1 MIALL
6 VIAVLLIG
14 VAVAVAGRAIMFPRQ
29 RLAAN
34 VSGIEQ
40 YGFVPQVAQEDIES
54 RVALGNLAKFVG
66 ESLGNRLGGLY
77 REPELRQALVSAAM
91 YTVTPRMLFGYQV
104 LGAVAFPAVWIWL
117 SLISN
122 ASTVLVV
129 LGAVIAI
136 AFGWMLPLIYVRR
149 RARQRLDAIDYAIP
163 ELIDLLVVSVEA
175 GMGFAG
181 SLRLASERMGGPLGA
196 ELRLVNNEQ
205 QMGLPVSD
213 ALENLLLRC
222 PTDVVR
228 AFVRAVVEGQKLGI
242 SIGQI
247 MRNLAIEMR
256 KRRRQLAE
264 ERAHKAPIKIL
275 FPLVFLIFPAMFVV
289 LLGPAMFQI
298 VDTLGHQGH

>member
-1 MIALL
+1 MSVLLL
-6 VIAVLLIG
+6 VIGIVLIG
-14 VAVAVAGRAIMFPRQ
+14 VAIAVAGRAAMFGRQ

-34 VSGIEQ
+34 VSGIQQ
-40 YGFVPQVAQEDIES
+40 YGFVPPVAQEDVQS
-54 RVALGNLAKFVG
+54 RVALGNLANFLG
-66 ESLGNRLGGLY
+66 ENLGNKLGGLY
-77 REPELRQALVSAAM
+77 READLRQALVSAAM
-91 YTVTPRMLFGYQV
+91 YTVTPRMLFGYQ
-104 LGAVAFPAVWIWL
+104 LIGAIALPAIWLWL
-117 SLISN
+117 SLASS

-129 LGAVIAI
+129 LGTVIGVV
-136 AFGWMLPLIYVRR
+136 FGWMLPLVYVRR
-149 RARQRLDAIDYAIP
+149 RARLRLDEIDYTIP

-205 QMGLPVSD
+205 QMGLPVTD
-213 ALENLLLRC
+213 ALENFLLRC

-298 VDTLGHQGH
+298 VDTLGHQ